1 MKLTKRQKEVLMLI
15 VENPSIDHDTL
26 AISLSINK
34 SAIQKHIKMLK
45 EKGVIERIGGKKL
58 GYWEI
63 IGEAD

>member
-1 MKLTKRQKEVLMLI
+1 MLI